1 MPWPVRGRPHPPQPS
16 SSARPARI
24 SHRRDESDGYAASSS
39 VQNNGA
45 INPASSSTSHPAT
58 DIIPFSPSSYQHP
71 RIAAPERILG
81 CASAPATPRT
91 PRMYLPGPDSSLSP
105 ATVSSR
111 PHERLSIPIA
121 YAQAKLDALPVVDME
136 ADRLARACG
145 LSPTSIHWLES
156 SSSLGFGRHNKA
168 ASPNAEAGAS
178 TPSDPSSSSGLG
190 VRPRARSVRVLQ
202 RTSASQG
209 PPPRPRSASQP
220 ASIPVFSPASPRP
233 VLRSLREILDE
244 EGVQLDGCLDV
255 QHVVERWRRVASER
269 GLEHEAR
276 SQGLGAADS
285 KTFGAPVNVA
295 VKCGSMATV
304 MGGFQHRIPWVVFA
318 CVEELNRTGIYQP
331 GLFRAVPHRTRLS
344 LLVQSFDLPL
354 PTSSPSSLSPQEPMC
369 PLVTPTPSVT
379 RSSLRTE
386 SMADICALLKSY
398 LTELPEPLLDEN
410 LIVAL
415 YQHCVHPS
423 IVRER
428 LESESTF
435 PAQEDL
441 VDGEYFTPVGV
452 HAPIPSQHRTHSAP
466 PHSLPAVLLTPS
478 ERRAAALSAESSQI
492 LIAQHLLR
500 LTPPPLC
507 SLFSYLVGFFT
518 QLPLSP
524 DNGLTLED
532 VSRMFGRVLSGD
544 STASRR
550 HSVLMWLLERWARIS
565 EGLFDIAMSKDGDEE
580 EAESTPQA
588 PFALFS
594 PPVPAIFTLSTEN
607 IVSASALYRP
617 HSVSMSSCR
626 SDGDASVA
634 STSTAESV
642 RTPCTEPTSLF
653 AVAEAEPHWET
664 DEPWSPYRD
673 LVADVRMEELAEQA
687 GAGDARVAGSFFALH
702 DKHGS
707 GGSASSTCEYLRH
720 LRRLCVLAMLMVL
733 LLADEASPP
742 ESEYASRACSR
753 SGSVSRDSCDSH
765 HHFRL
770 SHSGTSSRSWPVSP
784 RMKAGSV
791 GTFPPDAFASEP
803 GTGPWGL
810 FCGDSDATPKEHPR

>member
-1 MPWPVRGRPHPPQPS
+1 
-16 SSARPARI
+16 
-24 SHRRDESDGYAASSS
+24 
-39 VQNNGA
+39 
-45 INPASSSTSHPAT
+45 
-58 DIIPFSPSSYQHP
+58 
-71 RIAAPERILG
+71 
-81 CASAPATPRT
+81 
-91 PRMYLPGPDSSLSP
+91 
-105 ATVSSR
+105 
-111 PHERLSIPIA
+111 
-121 YAQAKLDALPVVDME
+121 
-136 ADRLARACG
+136 
-145 LSPTSIHWLES
+145 
-156 SSSLGFGRHNKA
+156 
-168 ASPNAEAGAS
+168 
-178 TPSDPSSSSGLG
+178 
-190 VRPRARSVRVLQ
+190 
-202 RTSASQG
+202 
-209 PPPRPRSASQP
+209 
-220 ASIPVFSPASPRP
+220 
-233 VLRSLREILDE
+233 
-244 EGVQLDGCLDV
+244 
-255 QHVVERWRRVASER
+255 
-269 GLEHEAR
+269 
-276 SQGLGAADS
+276 
-285 KTFGAPVNVA
+285 
-295 VKCGSMATV
+295 MATV

-318 CVEELNRTGIYQP
+318 CIEELNRTGTWLNSGRLSPFNVANCVRVFRTTGIYQP

-354 PTSSPSSLSPQEPMC
+354 QTSSLSKLSPEGPIC
-369 PLVTPTPSVT
+369 PLLVSPTPSVS

-410 LIVAL
+410 ISIAL
-415 YQHCVHPS
+415 YQFCVHPS

-428 LESESTF
+428 SEFESTL
-435 PAQEDL
+435 PQEPSA
-441 VDGEYFTPVGV
+441 DGGYFTPVGG
-452 HAPIPSQHRTHSAP
+452 HASTTPQHKTS
-466 PHSLPAVLLTPS
+466 PHSLPAALLTPS
-478 ERRAAALSAESSQI
+478 ERRAAELLAETSQI

-500 LTPPPLC
+500 LAPPPMC

-565 EGLFDIAMSKDGDEE
+565 EGLFDIAVSKDGDEE

-653 AVAEAEPHWET
+653 AVAEAEPHWEA

-673 LVADVRMEELAEQA
+673 LVADVRMEELVEQA

-720 LRRLCVLAMLMVL
+720 LRRLCVLAVLMVL

-791 GTFPPDAFASEP
+791 GTFSPDAFGSDP